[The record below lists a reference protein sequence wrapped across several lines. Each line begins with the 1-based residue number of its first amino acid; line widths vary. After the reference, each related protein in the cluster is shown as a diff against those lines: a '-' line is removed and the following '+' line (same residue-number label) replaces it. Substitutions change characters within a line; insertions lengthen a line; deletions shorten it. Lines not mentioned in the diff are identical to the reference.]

1 MILHEFIVNN
11 AEYNN
16 IKVHVVSPN
25 YKTAIQGLEKYLF
38 DNFPSAPEDWIT
50 KYDEE
55 YIITRF
61 KTFTGN
67 LVVYKE
73 SISSKQ
79 Q

>member
-1 MILHEFIVNN
+1 MKLHEFIVNN

-16 IKVHVVSPN
+16 IKVHVVSPD

-50 KYDEE
+50 EYDKE
-55 YIITRF
+55 YIITRWQA
-61 KTFTGN
+61 FTED